1 MRVSFTTFPL
11 SENHFAVSKMS
22 SSNVD
27 WRTLITLRIYAQ
39 LGIEVSSLKKGLAFP
54 FFLTKITAS
63 PLVGLFCSLN
73 KQCADQEH
81 VSVLV
86 REIDKKI
93 KRNESD
99 SWSKPT
105 RKKILYFD
113 ATPIP
118 SAYFFIFGRRG
129 KGGKKKMGCHG
140 PFHIFY
146 YFESLWTWRR

>member
-27 WRTLITLRIYAQ
+27 WRTLITPRIYAQ
-39 LGIEVSSLKKGLAFP
+39 LGIEVVLWKRGSSFP

-63 PLVGLFCSLN
+63 PLLGLFCSLN

-105 RKKILYFD
+105 RKKFFTLMLLRYPP
-113 ATPIP
+113 PIFFLDEE
-118 SAYFFIFGRRG
+118 AKEARRKWGVTVHFIF
-129 KGGKKKMGCHG
+129 
-140 PFHIFY
+140 FTT
-146 YFESLWTWRR
+146 L

>member
-39 LGIEVSSLKKGLAFP
+39 LGIEVDSLKKGLAFP

-86 REIDKKI
+86 REIDKKNQKKWKWLLI
-93 KRNESD
+93 KAYAKKNSLLWCYSD
-99 SWSKPT
+99 T
-105 RKKILYFD
+105 LRLFIYFW
-113 ATPIP
+113 TKRQRRQEENGVSRSI
-118 SAYFFIFGRRG
+118 SYFLL
-129 KGGKKKMGCHG
+129 
-140 PFHIFY
+140 
-146 YFESLWTWRR
+146 LW